1 MPPAIGSGQTI
12 NVHVMF
18 YSAILENSPM
28 TMHVAPSAA
37 ELDLSRR
44 LGPAPSFNEATA
56 RVEEALDA
64 LRAAEES
71 LERQLSDLRRY
82 LHPSSDEP
90 TSAIQQAA

>member
-1 MPPAIGSGQTI
+1 
-12 NVHVMF
+12 
-18 YSAILENSPM
+18 M

-37 ELDLSRR
+37 DLDLSRR
-44 LGPAPSFNEATA
+44 LGPAPSFNEAAA

-82 LHPSSDEP
+82 LRSSPDEAA
-90 TSAIQQAA
+90 SVIQEAA